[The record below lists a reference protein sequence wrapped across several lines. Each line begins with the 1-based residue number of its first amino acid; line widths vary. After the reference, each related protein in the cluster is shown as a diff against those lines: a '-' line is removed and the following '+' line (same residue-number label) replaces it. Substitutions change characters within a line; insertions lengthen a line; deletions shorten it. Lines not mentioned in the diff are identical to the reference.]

1 VSDIRHQE
9 VQSVPARLTPLFEAR
24 WSYAEFVRLMPFG
37 AASEGQAYAYDTS
50 ARVAGEALTGSL
62 RLTQYPRIR
71 ADEVLLPD
79 AHGLI
84 QTDAG
89 EQVITRAA
97 GYVLPVMDEPG
108 RWTIMHW
115 MRFRTA
121 AEELAWLNA
130 TLAFGVG
137 AMVDDVARVRYFAAA
152 PAAEPADLPAGAPAL
167 ELLGAARWEYP
178 EYEAVRLF
186 GDTEGVGF
194 AASVGSVEGGLLA
207 GAWRGWHYPTYLRN
221 GLYQID
227 AHVEIQSAQG
237 IILNRHGG
245 LATQPARPA
254 DGLLYDVVQHA
265 IFITE
270 IPELAHLNRTLA
282 LGTGFVHS
290 PGVVTLS
297 YYGLSPA
304 AS

>member
-1 VSDIRHQE
+1 
-9 VQSVPARLTPLFEAR
+9 
-24 WSYAEFVRLMPFG
+24 M
-37 AASEGQAYAYDTS
+37 S

-84 QTDAG
+84 HTDAG

-97 GYVLPVMDEPG
+97 GYVLPVTDAPG
-108 RWTIMHW
+108 RWTIMHS
-115 MRFRTA
+115 MRFWTA
-121 AEELAWLNA
+121 VPALDWLSA

-152 PAAEPADLPAGAPAL
+152 PAAEPAEPPAGAPAL
-167 ELLGAARWEYP
+167 ELLGTARWEYP
-178 EYEAVRLF
+178 EYEAVRPF

-227 AHVEIQSAQG
+227 AHVEIQGAHG

-245 LATQPARPA
+245 LATQSA
-254 DGLLYDVVQHA
+254 DPSGELLYDIVQHA
-265 IFITE
+265 TFVTE
-270 IPELAHLNRTLA
+270 IPKLAHLNRTLA
-282 LGTGFVHS
+282 LGTGFVRS